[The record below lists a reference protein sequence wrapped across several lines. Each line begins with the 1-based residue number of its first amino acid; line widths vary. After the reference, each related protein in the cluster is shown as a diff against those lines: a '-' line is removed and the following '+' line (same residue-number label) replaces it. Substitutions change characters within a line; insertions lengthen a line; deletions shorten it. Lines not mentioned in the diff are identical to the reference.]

1 MNLYLDIVGGISGDM
16 MLSTLLGLGAN
27 FDRFIELMNTLPINN
42 EFEIKLSQISKG
54 AIGGNKVDVILS
66 KDSSFVHRNLQDIIG
81 LIDNSMISPRA
92 KYMSKKIFTVLA
104 KAEAKVHLC
113 EVNEVHFHEVGAV
126 DSIVDIIGSA
136 VLLDMLDIEAIY
148 YSEIPL
154 GKGFVWSQHGKIPL
168 PAPATLN
175 LLEDMQ
181 VRFTELQAETVTPTG
196 AAILKGLDAK
206 FASSLSMKIK
216 ATSIGCGTKDF
227 DFPNILRGIIFQ
239 PSQSYISEKLIIL
252 SCNLDDMTGELMGN
266 AMDELF
272 DAGALDVWFTPI
284 VMKKSRPAYKLQ
296 VLTNIDLKEKITKT
310 VFEQTTTLGI
320 REQIVDRKSLKR
332 QIRYQKTE
340 LGSIRIKEAYLGDKI
355 INKKAEFED
364 LKAISKKKSIPVR
377 KIIVR

>member
-81 LIDNSMISPRA
+81 LIDSSMISPRA

-340 LGSIRIKEAYLGDKI
+340 LGRIRIKEAYLGDKI

>member
-81 LIDNSMISPRA
+81 LIDSSMISPRA

-227 DFPNILRGIIFQ
+227 DFPNILRGIMFE
-239 PSQSYISEKLIIL
+239 PRQSYISEKLIIL

-340 LGSIRIKEAYLGDKI
+340 LGRIRIKEAYLGDKI

>member
-227 DFPNILRGIIFQ
+227 DFPNILRGIMFE
-239 PSQSYISEKLIIL
+239 PRQSYISEKLIIL

-340 LGSIRIKEAYLGDKI
+340 LGRIRIKEAYLGDKI

>member
-1 MNLYLDIVGGISGDM
+1 
-16 MLSTLLGLGAN
+16 
-27 FDRFIELMNTLPINN
+27 
-42 EFEIKLSQISKG
+42 
-54 AIGGNKVDVILS
+54 
-66 KDSSFVHRNLQDIIG
+66 
-81 LIDNSMISPRA
+81 
-92 KYMSKKIFTVLA
+92 
-104 KAEAKVHLC
+104 
-113 EVNEVHFHEVGAV
+113 
-126 DSIVDIIGSA
+126 
-136 VLLDMLDIEAIY
+136 
-148 YSEIPL
+148 
-154 GKGFVWSQHGKIPL
+154 
-168 PAPATLN
+168 
-175 LLEDMQ
+175 MQ

-227 DFPNILRGIIFQ
+227 DFPNILRGIMFE
-239 PSQSYISEKLIIL
+239 PRQSYISEKLIIL

-340 LGSIRIKEAYLGDKI
+340 LGRIRIKEAYLGDKI